1 MHEIL
6 EYAQFT
12 LKPGVSDE
20 QLRAAAQSLNEG
32 FLAQQPGYL
41 RRELVKLDGRTH
53 ADLIWWRS
61 HEEAAAAMEKAA
73 QSPACSTY
81 YGVMDLNPDNPD
93 EAVKHYKV
101 VARYAA

>member
-12 LKPGVSDE
+12 LKPGVSDD
-20 QLRAAAQSLNEG
+20 QLQAAAESINEG
-32 FLAQQPGYL
+32 FLKQQRGYL
-41 RRELVKLDGRTH
+41 RRELVKLDGRTY

-61 HEEAAAAMEKAA
+61 HDEASAAMEKAV
-73 QSPACSTY
+73 QSPACATY
-81 YGVMDLNPDNPD
+81 FGVMDLNPENPD
-93 EAVKHYKV
+93 EAVKHYAV